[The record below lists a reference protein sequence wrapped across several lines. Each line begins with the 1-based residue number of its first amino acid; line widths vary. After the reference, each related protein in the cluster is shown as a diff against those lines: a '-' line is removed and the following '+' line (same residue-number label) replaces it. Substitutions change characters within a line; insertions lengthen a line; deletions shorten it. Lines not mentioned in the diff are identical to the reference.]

1 MDIRTDRGAC
11 ASRGIKYKR
20 LNFIIKKLLHET
32 QDVVLVLLK
41 AIGIVLPRIRQ
52 KYRATTKDKFVF

>member
-20 LNFIIKKLLHET
+20 FIIKKLLHET